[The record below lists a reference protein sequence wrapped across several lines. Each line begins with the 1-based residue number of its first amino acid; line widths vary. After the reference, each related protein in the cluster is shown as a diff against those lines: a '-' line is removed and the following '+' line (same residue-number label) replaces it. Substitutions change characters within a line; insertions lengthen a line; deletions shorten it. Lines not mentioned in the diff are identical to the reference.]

1 MEPITFICYKCGQM
15 NDDICK
21 CAHCGFD
28 RSEDQVLANIIL
40 SKYNEAIKLKDKKKI
55 VKAWEITKQNIFIYP
70 FIIEQLNLAFLLAVQ
85 NGEYDIAKGLIER
98 LRGYLGDQYQELYDM
113 LKEHVSIYNQILERE
128 IGIED
133 SRTIDFSLFH
143 LYVLFM
149 QASRE
154 NKKRILNKLR
164 KIDPYFTSSLILGPR
179 IPSSYYWIGL
189 SVLLALSIAGN
200 GLFFMG
206 RKDLK
211 QNISNIEQ
219 INKEYLTKLK
229 DIRGVLNNLEKNKTT
244 LASDKAK
251 LEKQVTL
258 LQDKNEQLN
267 KETNGLKDKQDQLI
281 QDIKN
286 LQDKN
291 KKLEE
296 EVKQLE
302 PQVTEG
308 MANNEG

>member
-1 MEPITFICYKCGQM
+1 MEPITFICYKCGQI
-15 NDDICK
+15 NDDISK

-28 RSEDQVLANIIL
+28 RSEDQVLANIML
-40 SKYNEAIKLKDKKKI
+40 STYNEAIKLKDKKKI

-85 NGEYDIAKGLIER
+85 NGEYDIAKGIIER

-179 IPSSYYWIGL
+179 IPSS
-189 SVLLALSIAGN
+189 
-200 GLFFMG
+200 
-206 RKDLK
+206 
-211 QNISNIEQ
+211 
-219 INKEYLTKLK
+219 
-229 DIRGVLNNLEKNKTT
+229 
-244 LASDKAK
+244 
-251 LEKQVTL
+251 
-258 LQDKNEQLN
+258 
-267 KETNGLKDKQDQLI
+267 
-281 QDIKN
+281 
-286 LQDKN
+286 
-291 KKLEE
+291 
-296 EVKQLE
+296 
-302 PQVTEG
+302 
-308 MANNEG
+308 